1 MREVL
6 CWVVFA
12 YIIAIVLRM
21 VLSWFPSSGGVL
33 ADLER
38 LLRRATEPVLGP
50 LRRAIPP
57 VGSLDLSPLIL
68 LLFLQIVVL
77 QIILGCT
84 GPL

>member
-1 MREVL
+1 MREAL

-21 VLSWFPSSGGVL
+21 VLSWFPSSDGVF

-38 LLRRATEPVLGP
+38 LLRRATEPALGP